1 MVTSIPEMAWQRNRN
16 TALIDWDMRTD
27 VNITI
32 DLDELFDGLRQSE
45 QIAFIKQH
53 LDVLSINDIT
63 EFLEDDGYKVVK

>member
-1 MVTSIPEMAWQRNRN
+1 
-16 TALIDWDMRTD
+16 MRTD

-45 QIAFIKQH
+45 KIEFIKQH

-63 EFLEDDGYKVVK
+63 EFLEDDGYKVFK